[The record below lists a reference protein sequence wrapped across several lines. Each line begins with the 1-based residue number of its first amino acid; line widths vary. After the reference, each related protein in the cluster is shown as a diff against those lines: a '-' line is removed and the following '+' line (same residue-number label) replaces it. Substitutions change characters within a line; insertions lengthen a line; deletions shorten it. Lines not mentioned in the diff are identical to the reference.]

1 MWGKSPATIHPTIQ
15 LGQGLAFTNVVF
27 KATWNAENQ
36 SARNRI
42 QVT

>member
-1 MWGKSPATIHPTIQ
+1 M
-15 LGQGLAFTNVVF
+15 AFTNVVF

-36 SARNRI
+36 SALNRI